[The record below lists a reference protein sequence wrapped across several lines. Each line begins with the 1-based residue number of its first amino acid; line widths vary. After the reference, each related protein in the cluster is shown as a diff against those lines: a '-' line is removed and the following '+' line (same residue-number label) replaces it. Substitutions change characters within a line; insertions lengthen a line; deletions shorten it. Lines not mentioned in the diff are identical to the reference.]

1 MVMVRREVYKRKT
14 DMLVTG
20 GTDLCKSNMTVT
32 VGTDLCKSNMGARL
46 GQTYVSPI

>member
-1 MVMVRREVYKRKT
+1 MI
-14 DMLVTG
+14 VTV

-32 VGTDLCKSNMGARL
+32 VGTDLCKSNMTVTGK